1 MSEQGGKVI
10 ELPIRP
16 RVQELK
22 NGISLKSSNF
32 ELKQH
37 RRKILTSVSIVSIV
51 LGVTMVNKVLL
62 DRPGSDSSSRS
73 LQSSSSPS
81 RSIASL
87 GDTDGSRSRDWT
99 WERQMTSQLIESGS
113 RAPASV
119 GTKPSV
125 EDQLQFGLL
134 EGKYAVK
141 IRNGKL
147 ENIRF
152 VSLSEQPK
160 YLVDRADFID
170 KYRGLIAPEFEEA
183 RLKDHT
189 SSGRKTQETYTL
201 VAGNRKVAEVS
212 FELDLQDRLLNF
224 AVHKSEQDQ

>member
-1 MSEQGGKVI
+1 MSDQGGKVI

-16 RVQELK
+16 RVQESK
-22 NGISLKSSNF
+22 NGVSLKSSNF

-62 DRPGSDSSSRS
+62 DRPGSDSGS
-73 LQSSSSPS
+73 LRPSSPS

-87 GDTDGSRSRDWT
+87 GEMDGSKNRDWT
-99 WERQMTSQLIESGS
+99 WERRMTNQLIESGS

-160 YLVDRADFID
+160 YLVDRADFIE
-170 KYRGLIAPEFEEA
+170 KYRGLIAHEFEEA

-189 SSGRKTQETYTL
+189 SSGRKTQETYAL
-201 VAGNRKVAEVS
+201 VAGNRSVAEVS
-212 FELDLQDRLLNF
+212 FELDLQERLLNF

>member
-1 MSEQGGKVI
+1 MA
-10 ELPIRP
+10 
-16 RVQELK
+16 
-22 NGISLKSSNF
+22 
-32 ELKQH
+32 
-37 RRKILTSVSIVSIV
+37 
-51 LGVTMVNKVLL
+51 NKVLL

-73 LQSSSSPS
+73 LRSSSPS

-87 GDTDGSRSRDWT
+87 GDTDGSKSRDWT
-99 WERQMTSQLIESGS
+99 WERQMTNQLIESGS

-189 SSGRKTQETYTL
+189 SSGRKTQETYAL

>member
-16 RVQELK
+16 RIQESK
-22 NGISLKSSNF
+22 NGVSLKSSNF

-51 LGVTMVNKVLL
+51 LMVTMANKVLL
-62 DRPGSDSSSRS
+62 DRPGSDSGS
-73 LQSSSSPS
+73 LRLSSPS

-87 GDTDGSRSRDWT
+87 GEMDDSKNRDWT
-99 WERQMTSQLIESGS
+99 WERKMTNQLIESGS
-113 RAPASV
+113 RGPASV
-119 GTKPSV
+119 GTQPSV

-160 YLVDRADFID
+160 YLVDRAEFIE

-183 RLKDHT
+183 RLKDQT
-189 SSGRKTQETYTL
+189 SSGRKTQETYAL
-201 VAGNRKVAEVS
+201 VSENRSVAEVS
-212 FELDLQDRLLNF
+212 FELDLQERLLSF